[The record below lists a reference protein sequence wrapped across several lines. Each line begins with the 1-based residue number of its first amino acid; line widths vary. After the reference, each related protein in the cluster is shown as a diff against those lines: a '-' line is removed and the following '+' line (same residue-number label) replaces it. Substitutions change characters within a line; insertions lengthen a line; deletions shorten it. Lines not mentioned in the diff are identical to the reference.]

1 MLISTPEPDEWAF
14 IFDSWARSY
23 RRSPWAGTV
32 PNHLWDAV
40 SRAASAGLVD
50 RGATVVVAVTPIEG
64 QEGRRIMGY
73 AVVEPDKRCLHWL
86 YVKDD
91 FRRMGV
97 GSSLLKA
104 VCPEGEWTYTH
115 RTRMSERFLNR
126 RARRFFWDPVLAR
139 VK

>member
-1 MLISTPEPDEWAF
+1 MLIDAPEPSEWAF

-32 PNHLWDAV
+32 PNSLWDAV
-40 SRAASAGLVD
+40 SRQASAGLVD
-50 RGATVVVAVTPIEG
+50 RGATVLVAVTPIEG

-73 AVVEPDKRCLHWL
+73 VVAEPARKVLHWL

-97 GSSLLKA
+97 GSRLLDSI
-104 VCPEGEWTYTH
+104 CGEGEWTYTH
-115 RTRMSERFLNR
+115 RTRMSERFLNKR
-126 RARRFFWDPVLAR
+126 GRRFFWDPIPAR